1 MRPIG
6 FLVFPDFQLLDAAG
20 PIAAFETASRIMA
33 EPVYRLHVLAAA
45 AGPVVSSS
53 GVALL
58 AQQMTGAPRFDTLLV
73 AGGIGA
79 RDAAPDPEMLAWLR
93 AAAAGTRRVASV
105 CTGAFLLAAAG
116 LLDGRRAT
124 THWQRAALFARRFPR
139 VRVEPDRIFVRDGN
153 IWTSAGITAGI
164 DLALA
169 LIEDDLGKEVAKR
182 SAIGL
187 AEISIPQTE
196 TTVGIGEHEFARVP
210 TGLHETAI
218 FPGEAGLFGNALR
231 SRFSTVPIDAIAGRL
246 ILEGNRQWNARLCC
260 LRRFPAS
267 RAFASVAQ
275 PALAQPREMPAHDW
289 LEAER
294 FDGVLADLGKGVH
307 H

>member
-1 MRPIG
+1 MRVPISVHDRKRRWVR
-6 FLVFPDFQLLDAAG
+6 L
-20 PIAAFETASRIMA
+20 ETGCAS
-33 EPVYRLHVLAAA
+33 
-45 AGPVVSSS
+45 
-53 GVALL
+53 ALQWVTSDL
-58 AQQMTGAPRFDTLLV
+58 R
-73 AGGIGA
+73 
-79 RDAAPDPEMLAWLR
+79 RDPS
-93 AAAAGTRRVASV
+93 TR
-105 CTGAFLLAAAG
+105 
-116 LLDGRRAT
+116 
-124 THWQRAALFARRFPR
+124 
-139 VRVEPDRIFVRDGN
+139 
-153 IWTSAGITAGI
+153 
-164 DLALA
+164 
-169 LIEDDLGKEVAKR
+169 R

-246 ILEGNRQWNARLCC
+246 ILERNRQWNARLCC